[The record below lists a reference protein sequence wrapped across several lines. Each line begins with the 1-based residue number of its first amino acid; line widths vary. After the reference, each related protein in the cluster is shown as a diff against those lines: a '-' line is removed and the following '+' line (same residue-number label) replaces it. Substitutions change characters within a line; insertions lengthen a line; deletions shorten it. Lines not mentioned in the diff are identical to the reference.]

1 MSEKKFVSITEKDVK
16 YYRDGGSIIETDRL
30 SEFVSELKRR
40 SLEVRKEIPTYHLI
54 CGRDFA
60 KGVTASM
67 KDLEI
72 WLDELAPLCYKKEE
86 QEHNFQITFDKS
98 SAKYMLNLFGYGV
111 DEENYIV
118 EKGTS
123 NRVLVANDGGHIK
136 LYEFGGLQ
144 KGKTKGSVI
153 FIRNDIVSLL
163 DLVEKDKR

>member
-30 SEFVSELKRR
+30 CEFVSELKTQ
-40 SLEVRKEIPTYHLI
+40 LLQKEIWRGITPRELNYI
-54 CGRDFA
+54 I
-60 KGVTASM
+60 K
-67 KDLEI
+67 
-72 WLDELAPLCYKKEE
+72 ELAPLCYKKEE